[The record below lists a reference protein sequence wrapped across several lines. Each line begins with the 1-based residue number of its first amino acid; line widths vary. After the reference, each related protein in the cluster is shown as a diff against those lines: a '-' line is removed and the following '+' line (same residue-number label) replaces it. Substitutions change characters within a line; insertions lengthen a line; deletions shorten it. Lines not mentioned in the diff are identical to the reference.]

1 MKRRSP
7 SITRRVL
14 IGGAITGAVL
24 PRLVWAQKETNMKM
38 RIAFADHVFT
48 ATLYDSPPARDL
60 WSMLPLDL
68 EIDNYANNEK
78 IAYLPRKL
86 TEEGSGSFSNEAP
99 GDLCY
104 YAPWGNLAFFYAGY
118 RYSAGLI
125 RLGRLMAASNLC
137 SHAES
142 FHSASND
149 CPEDHA
155 RTCSTV
161 PPAEGRH
168 ASVRHIRSLSP
179 VGSKGGRSRMT
190 ASWARP
196 RIATLT
202 LLPGFAISALM

>member
-7 SITRRVL
+7 SITPRVL
-14 IGGAITGAVL
+14 IGGAITRAVL

-125 RLGRLMAASNLC
+125 RLGRLDGGVEPLLKRGKFPLRI
-137 SHAES
+137 E
-142 FHSASND
+142 
-149 CPEDHA
+149 
-155 RTCSTV
+155 R
-161 PPAEGRH
+161 
-168 ASVRHIRSLSP
+168 LS
-179 VGSKGGRSRMT
+179 
-190 ASWARP
+190 
-196 RIATLT
+196 
-202 LLPGFAISALM
+202 